1 MSDVRGSFSAGCPVC
16 GLVDAPGSGHAH
28 GVAAR
33 IVDAR
38 ELQNAAEKEH
48 ARVVALEAENAKLRK
63 TIAAVKQATR
73 LTYSWSAEGMQAAM
87 GGDWVYRH
95 GELRAALA
103 GEVP

>member
-1 MSDVRGSFSAGCPVC
+1 MSDTVAIIAIAQGEARLWRERAEK
-16 GLVDAPGSGHAH
+16 AEAE
-28 GVAAR
+28 VAA
-33 IVDAR
+33 
-38 ELQNAAEKEH
+38 
-48 ARVVALEAENAKLRK
+48 LRK

-103 GEVP
+103 ESEGQASE